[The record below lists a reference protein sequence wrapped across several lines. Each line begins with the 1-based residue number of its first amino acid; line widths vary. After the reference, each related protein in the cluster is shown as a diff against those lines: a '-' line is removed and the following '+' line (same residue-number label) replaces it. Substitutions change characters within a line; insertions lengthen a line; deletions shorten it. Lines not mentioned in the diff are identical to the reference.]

1 MRGAVRSTDPDVE
14 RPRAAY
20 LRRVIERQPVCLTRI
35 ARDGTF
41 LAVNDAAL
49 SMLGAAELEDVLDT
63 SVLALVAP
71 EHRDQCRAFLAR
83 IIAGDRGSTE
93 VDLTGLGGLRYT
105 LQIHAVSL
113 RSVTDSLASALC
125 TFWDVTQHRRLERAL
140 TEAAARGEQ
149 QAAALGAEQKQLTA
163 TLTSAQ
169 RAAGAASSLAIDQP
183 RLAALEAALQVSEQR
198 RNTIAEQHVAHRAQL
213 AADFRTAQQRFER
226 SLAEQLARITE
237 AEAAL
242 HEAGVR
248 EQALLA
254 ERDRNQQTSREALAH
269 AAAEH
274 AHTAEALQASVRA
287 LESSLM
293 QAKAREDELVA
304 RHETETDQLGRTLAR
319 LEQQLRAAEAERHE
333 AIARHEALR
342 LEYDAQHVA
351 LARVTTEA
359 ESTRADATG
368 QLAIA
373 AADRAALET
382 DLRRLAAAMANG
394 LHDTLAAVAHRGRRA
409 IGSLEGDSASRPHAD
424 ALLADALEAAA
435 MARRIRQAGSGA
447 ETTAA
452 AGRVVQSLE
461 GALGA
466 VLSPGIALSVLV
478 GSTDT
483 RVDLTRDQL
492 EQLLMTLVANRRV
505 TMVSGGHVSLEVA
518 DVDLDQTCAGE
529 RGTSPGAYVLL
540 ALHVSGPGV
549 YTGLPAALFGA
560 SADEKEW
567 RAAGPGMAGLHQAVQ
582 AAGGHVWATREGA
595 DTIAFEVYL
604 PSVTSSTP
612 PASPEISR

>member
-1 MRGAVRSTDPDVE
+1 M
-14 RPRAAY
+14 
-20 LRRVIERQPVCLTRI
+20 
-35 ARDGTF
+35 
-41 LAVNDAAL
+41 
-49 SMLGAAELEDVLDT
+49 
-63 SVLALVAP
+63 
-71 EHRDQCRAFLAR
+71 
-83 IIAGDRGSTE
+83 
-93 VDLTGLGGLRYT
+93 
-105 LQIHAVSL
+105 
-113 RSVTDSLASALC
+113 
-125 TFWDVTQHRRLERAL
+125 
-140 TEAAARGEQ
+140 
-149 QAAALGAEQKQLTA
+149 
-163 TLTSAQ
+163 
-169 RAAGAASSLAIDQP
+169 AIDQP
-183 RLAALEAALQVSEQR
+183 RLAALEAALRESEQR
-198 RNTIAEQHVAHRAQL
+198 RNTAAEQEAAHRAQL
-213 AADFRTAQQRFER
+213 AADFGAAQQRIER
-226 SLAEQLARITE
+226 SLAEQLARLTE

-242 HEAGVR
+242 HEADVR

-254 ERDRNQQTSREALAH
+254 ERDRNQQTWRDALAH

-274 AHTAEALQASVRA
+274 ARTSEALQASERA
-287 LESSLM
+287 LEASLI
-293 QAKAREDELVA
+293 QAKTREDELVA
-304 RHETETDQLGRTLAR
+304 RHETETDELGWTLTR
-319 LEQQLRAAEAERHE
+319 LEQQLRAAEAERNE
-333 AIARHEALR
+333 AIARQDALR
-342 LEYDAQHVA
+342 QEYDAQTGPLRGSRRRPSRRAPRPPSSSPSRPPIERRSKPTCAAWPPPWQPAFTMHSPPPRTVA
-351 LARVTTEA
+351 AGFWPRSQCARPLARMR
-359 ESTRADATG
+359 TRCSPTPS
-368 QLAIA
+368 
-373 AADRAALET
+373 
-382 DLRRLAAAMANG
+382 RR
-394 LHDTLAAVAHRGRRA
+394 RKW
-409 IGSLEGDSASRPHAD
+409 S
-424 ALLADALEAAA
+424 
-435 MARRIRQAGSGA
+435 RRIRQASSGA
-447 ETTAA
+447 ETDAA

-560 SADEKEW
+560 SADEKDW